1 MDPLAI
7 ISDPPQNPNPVSV
20 HSMVTRYRVGSNRHT
35 QRLSLHVSSVS
46 PLPKS
51 YLDAFMIPTGKML
64 CLDVKNAF
72 LHGDLSETV
81 YMHQPLGFQDSVHP
95 DYIIRSLHQE
105 LTMTDLGSL
114 NYFLGI
120 SVKRDS
126 PGIYLSQRK
135 YAAEILERA
144 HMINCIPN
152 RTPVNTES
160 KLGDDVQQVCLY
172 MHDPREPHF
181 SALKRILR
189 YVRSTLDYQLQ
200 LFSSSTTDLVAY
212 SNVDWASC
220 PTARR
225 STSGYCV
232 FFGNNLLFWSSKR
245 QPTLSRSSAEAGYRG
260 VANAVAETFPTISI
274 YSPPYTMNIRQI
286 FLTMFID
293 FLLLKI
299 LHASDP
305 PLSLDYYKSTC
316 PNAEA
321 IVRKDMDCAV
331 LSDPRNA
338 AYILRLHFHDCFVQ
352 GCDGSVLLED
362 TVNFQGEKNAPT
374 NLDALKGFDIIDRI
388 KNKLESECP
397 GTVSCA
403 DVLTIAARD
412 ATILVGGPYWHVPV
426 GRKDSKSGSFAQVE
440 TNIPGAN
447 DGLLSMISK
456 FMYQGLSITDMVALS
471 GAHTI
476 GMARCTNYRA
486 RIYGDYQITSIAN
499 PITKSNLKTLQST
512 CPAAGG
518 GENNEAAMD
527 YVSPNLFDNSYY
539 HLLLNG
545 EGLLNSDQELYSSV
559 LGIETKK
566 LVKKYAFDPIAFFEQ
581 FSESMV
587 KLGNIT
593 NPETYVNGEVRKN
606 CRFMNT

>member
-1 MDPLAI
+1 M
-7 ISDPPQNPNPVSV
+7 
-20 HSMVTRYRVGSNRHT
+20 
-35 QRLSLHVSSVS
+35 
-46 PLPKS
+46 K
-51 YLDAFMIPTGKML
+51 
-64 CLDVKNAF
+64 
-72 LHGDLSETV
+72 
-81 YMHQPLGFQDSVHP
+81 
-95 DYIIRSLHQE
+95 
-105 LTMTDLGSL
+105 
-114 NYFLGI
+114 
-120 SVKRDS
+120 
-126 PGIYLSQRK
+126 
-135 YAAEILERA
+135 
-144 HMINCIPN
+144 
-152 RTPVNTES
+152 
-160 KLGDDVQQVCLY
+160 
-172 MHDPREPHF
+172 
-181 SALKRILR
+181 
-189 YVRSTLDYQLQ
+189 
-200 LFSSSTTDLVAY
+200 
-212 SNVDWASC
+212 
-220 PTARR
+220 
-225 STSGYCV
+225 
-232 FFGNNLLFWSSKR
+232 
-245 QPTLSRSSAEAGYRG
+245 
-260 VANAVAETFPTISI
+260 
-274 YSPPYTMNIRQI
+274 IRQI
-286 FLTMFID
+286 FLTIFID
-293 FLLLKI
+293 FLLLKL

-321 IVRKDMDCAV
+321 IVRKDMECAV

-447 DGLLSMISK
+447 DGLLSMIAK
-456 FMYQGLSITDMVALS
+456 FMYQGLSVTDMVALS

-499 PITKSNLKTLQST
+499 PIAKSNLKTLQST
-512 CPAAGG
+512 CPEAGG

-566 LVKKYAFDPIAFFEQ
+566 LVKKYAFDPIEFFEQ